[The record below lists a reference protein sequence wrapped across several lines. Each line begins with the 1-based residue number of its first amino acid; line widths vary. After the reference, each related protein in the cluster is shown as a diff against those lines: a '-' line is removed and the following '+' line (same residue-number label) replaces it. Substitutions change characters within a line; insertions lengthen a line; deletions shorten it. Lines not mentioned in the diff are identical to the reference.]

1 MWKTSDRHNL
11 KSNCTSYSTLLPGHT
26 RANHRPG
33 CWKQLPLPV
42 PHCWQYRR
50 RLESIATVR
59 IMIADPSLEV
69 CVPRHLSRLW
79 GRSTAVTAVSSRQNR
94 DAPAETLLGLRQGQL
109 YVAGDSDILLSRS
122 SRGEGLFCPS
132 IYIIAIK
139 SQIVQKNQKNFYNFY
154 YKPPKAIKFC
164 YNKAK
169 YSIMIK
175 RLLKKHRYP
184 PEGMD
189 DAVQTVMT
197 QCELWTDNNDMESA

>member
-1 MWKTSDRHNL
+1 MVYPIRH
-11 KSNCTSYSTLLPGHT
+11 YFPDI

-50 RLESIATVR
+50 RLESIATVC

-79 GRSTAVTAVSSRQNR
+79 GRSAAVRQPHR
-94 DAPAETLLGLRQGQL
+94 VRVGTHLPTLLGLRQGQL
-109 YVAGDSDILLSRS
+109 YVAGDSDILLSRF

-139 SQIVQKNQKNFYNFY
+139 SQIVQKNQKNFIIFTISPQKLSNF
-154 YKPPKAIKFC
+154 AI
-164 YNKAK
+164 
-169 YSIMIK
+169 IK
-175 RLLKKHRYP
+175 LNI
-184 PEGMD
+184 
-189 DAVQTVMT
+189 V
-197 QCELWTDNNDMESA
+197 

>member
-1 MWKTSDRHNL
+1 MVYPIRH
-11 KSNCTSYSTLLPGHT
+11 YFPDI

-50 RLESIATVR
+50 RLESIATVC

-109 YVAGDSDILLSRS
+109 YVAGDSDIRLSRC
-122 SRGEGLFCPS
+122 RKGGRGLFCPS
-132 IYIIAIK
+132 ILYTRKRVPKFEKKFAFFLNLFSAHRIETTCLRVVEQPIAK
-139 SQIVQKNQKNFYNFY
+139 RTRNNGVRH
-154 YKPPKAIKFC
+154 PFC
-164 YNKAK
+164 QEK
-169 YSIMIK
+169 I
-175 RLLKKHRYP
+175 RP
-184 PEGMD
+184 
-189 DAVQTVMT
+189 
-197 QCELWTDNNDMESA
+197 

>member
-1 MWKTSDRHNL
+1 MVYPIRH
-11 KSNCTSYSTLLPGHT
+11 YFPDI

-50 RLESIATVR
+50 RLESIATVC
-59 IMIADPSLEV
+59 IIIADPSLEV

-79 GRSTAVTAVSSRQNR
+79 GRSTAVTAVSSRQSW
-94 DAPAETLLGLRQGQL
+94 DAPAEALLGLRQGQL
-109 YVAGDSDILLSRS
+109 YVAGDSDILLSRF
-122 SRGEGLFCPS
+122 SRGEGLFCLS

-169 YSIMIK
+169 YSIK
-175 RLLKKHRYP
+175 T
-184 PEGMD
+184 
-189 DAVQTVMT
+189 VQGT
-197 QCELWTDNNDMESA
+197 A

>member
-1 MWKTSDRHNL
+1 MVYPIRH
-11 KSNCTSYSTLLPGHT
+11 YFPDI

-79 GRSTAVTAVSSRQNR
+79 GRSAAVRQPHR
-94 DAPAETLLGLRQGQL
+94 VRVGTHLPTLLGLRQGQL

-139 SQIVQKNQKNFYNFY
+139 SQIVQKNQKNFIIFTISPQKLSNF
-154 YKPPKAIKFC
+154 AI
-164 YNKAK
+164 
-169 YSIMIK
+169 IK
-175 RLLKKHRYP
+175 LNI
-184 PEGMD
+184 
-189 DAVQTVMT
+189 V
-197 QCELWTDNNDMESA
+197 

>member
-1 MWKTSDRHNL
+1 MVCPIRH
-11 KSNCTSYSTLLPGHT
+11 YFPDI

-50 RLESIATVR
+50 RLESIATVC

-109 YVAGDSDILLSRS
+109 YVAGDSDIRLSRC
-122 SRGEGLFCPS
+122 RKGGMRDFCPS
-132 IYIIAIK
+132 IYEYRFRTVKVGEKSAIF
-139 SQIVQKNQKNFYNFY
+139 SKNTA
-154 YKPPKAIKFC
+154 PSHDKAVDCVILC
-164 YNKAK
+164 C
-169 YSIMIK
+169 S
-175 RLLKKHRYP
+175 
-184 PEGMD
+184 
-189 DAVQTVMT
+189 
-197 QCELWTDNNDMESA
+197 

>member
-1 MWKTSDRHNL
+1 MALAYLLANHWMRSL
-11 KSNCTSYSTLLPGHT
+11 SASVYSTLLPGHT

-79 GRSTAVTAVSSRQNR
+79 GRSAAVRQPHR
-94 DAPAETLLGLRQGQL
+94 VRVGTHLPTLLGLRQGQL

-139 SQIVQKNQKNFYNFY
+139 SQIVQKNQKNFIIFTISPQKLSNF
-154 YKPPKAIKFC
+154 AI
-164 YNKAK
+164 
-169 YSIMIK
+169 IK
-175 RLLKKHRYP
+175 LNI
-184 PEGMD
+184 
-189 DAVQTVMT
+189 V
-197 QCELWTDNNDMESA
+197 